1 MANFYISDIH
11 EGHKNIIQ
19 YDKRPFFTISE
30 MNKTLIDNWNKKVS
44 ENDTVYILGDLSWSK
59 NGVEFYQSLKGNKV
73 LIKGNHDTSKFC
85 RDLKENNIVKM
96 ATDYMEISDC
106 QEKII
111 LSHYFIPFWNG
122 QFKNTIHLYGHVHNS
137 SQWILTEQIL
147 KDLRQK
153 QNIPLRAYNVGCMMP
168 WMNYEPKTL
177 SEIIDG
183 YNKWQRNFNY
193 NCSVNNNKHET
204 IS

>member
-11 EGHKNIIQ
+11 EGHKNVIQ
-19 YDKRPFFTISE
+19 YDKRPFFTVSE
-30 MNKTLIDNWNKKVS
+30 MNEILIDNWNKKVS

-59 NGVEFYQSLKGNKV
+59 NGIEFYQSLKGNKI

-85 RDLKENNIVKM
+85 KDLKENNIIKT

-137 SQWILTEQIL
+137 SQWILAEQIL
-147 KDLRQK
+147 KDLRHK

-183 YNKWQRNFNY
+183 YNKWQRNFDY
-193 NCSVNNNKHET
+193 NCNVNNNKHET

>member
-19 YDKRPFFTISE
+19 YDKRPFFTVSE
-30 MNKTLIDNWNKKVS
+30 MNKALIDNWNKKVS

-59 NGVEFYQSLKGNKV
+59 NGIEFYQSLKGNKV

-85 RDLKENNIVKM
+85 RDLKENNIVKI

-153 QNIPLRAYNVGCMMP
+153 QNIFLRAYNVGCMMP